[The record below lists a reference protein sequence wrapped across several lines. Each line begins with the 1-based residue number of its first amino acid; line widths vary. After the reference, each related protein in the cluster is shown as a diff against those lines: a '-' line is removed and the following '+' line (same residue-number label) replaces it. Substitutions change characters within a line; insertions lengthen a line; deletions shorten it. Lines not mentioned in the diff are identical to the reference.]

1 MPQGTLLPRLPTQH
15 GWKQLPEADQGAWAG
30 SAPAQRKR
38 GASHNCQPKGR
49 ASGRRSAHCAHSLP
63 EPPPQLPG
71 QGGDHT
77 STGTFSGSLL
87 HDPHRHTGRP
97 TDQSITPASQMRKPR
112 LSHGQ
117 QEWRR
122 AGPSHNPRAP
132 SSTLPSHFQRSLP
145 QSGEDPLTLPG
156 WLEPP
161 LAWHWSSPQ

>member
-1 MPQGTLLPRLPTQH
+1 MCQSRCEMNCHRAHCSPSCPPSMDGISSQRQTKDSP
-15 GWKQLPEADQGAWAG
+15 

-38 GASHNCQPKGR
+38 GDSHHCQPKGR
-49 ASGRRSAHCAHSLP
+49 ASGRRSAHCAHGLP

-97 TDQSITPASQMRKPR
+97 TDQSITPTSQMRKPR

-117 QEWRR
+117 QEWCR

-145 QSGEDPLTLPG
+145 QSGGDP
-156 WLEPP
+156 
-161 LAWHWSSPQ
+161 